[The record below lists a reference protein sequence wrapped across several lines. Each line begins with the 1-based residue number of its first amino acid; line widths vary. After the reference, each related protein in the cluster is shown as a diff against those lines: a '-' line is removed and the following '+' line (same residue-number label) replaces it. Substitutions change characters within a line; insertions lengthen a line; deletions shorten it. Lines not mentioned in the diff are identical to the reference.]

1 MRLHDLSKV
10 LALSLALA
18 APTGGALAQGTA
30 SHQVSVS
37 IPTVLRLR
45 LDDGA
50 VRDRASLDVTVAV
63 AGERVA
69 IDPGTSRVDVRAN
82 GAWALDARYRPAP
95 HSTAI
100 PLGATLD
107 GATWHALSSGARLAS
122 GGATG
127 GWRTFDIAYGLLS
140 SLSDGTYHGEVVYT
154 LTQP

>member
-1 MRLHDLSKV
+1 MRTRDLSKV

-18 APTGGALAQGTA
+18 APHGVALAQGTA

-50 VRDRASLDVTVAV
+50 ASDRASVDVAV
-63 AGERVA
+63 SVAGDRVR
-69 IDPGTSRVDVRAN
+69 IDPGTTRVEVRAN
-82 GAWALDARYRPAP
+82 ADWALDVRYRAAPEGPAV
-95 HSTAI
+95 

-107 GATWHALSSGARLAS
+107 GTTWHRLAGGARLATGS
-122 GGATG
+122 ATD
-127 GWRTFDIAYGLLS
+127 GWRPFEVTYGLLQP
-140 SLSDGTYHGEVVYT
+140 LLDGTYHGTVVYT

>member
-18 APTGGALAQGTA
+18 APFGGALAQGTA

-45 LDDGA
+45 IDDA
-50 VRDRASLDVTVAV
+50 TVRDRAALDIAVTVA
-63 AGERVA
+63 GDRVR
-69 IDPGTSRVDVRAN
+69 IEPGTTRIEVRAN
-82 GAWALDARYRPAP
+82 ADWALDVRYLAA
-95 HSTAI
+95 SNAASV

-107 GATWHALSSGARLAS
+107 GSTWHRLVDGARLAT
-122 GGATG
+122 GAATG
-127 GWRTFDIAYGLLS
+127 GWRPLEVRYGLLA
-140 SLSDGTYHGEVVYT
+140 SLSDGTYRGTVVYT